1 MNKTKKRGEK
11 MKEIIVNND
20 MKISQVVAG
29 CMRVAD
35 ANLTGHQFLTFVE
48 ECMEM

>member
-1 MNKTKKRGEK
+1 

-35 ANLTGHQFLTFVE
+35 ANLTGHQFFNI
-48 ECMEM
+48 CRRMYGDGNYNI